1 MQSYKNPFLLADV
14 YYDNDANSDSYSDKY
29 DEDSSDD
36 DTSVSDSNV
45 ENNNKNNKIQ
55 EYNSLKCYEMYTYNE
70 SDNSPKKIN
79 ISKNN
84 SNSWIEELNA
94 YFKLNNLFT
103 CIRNDENKTQK
114 QLEAEKNTL
123 LFKGFNTREKVF
135 DNKVFIRALPEKRD
149 GKVKYLNQLINVNEY
164 PKRVINHKLLY

>member
-1 MQSYKNPFLLADV
+1 MQSYKNPFLLADI
-14 YYDNDANSDSYSDKY
+14 YYDNDANSDSDSDKY

-84 SNSWIEELNA
+84 
-94 YFKLNNLFT
+94 
-103 CIRNDENKTQK
+103 
-114 QLEAEKNTL
+114 
-123 LFKGFNTREKVF
+123 
-135 DNKVFIRALPEKRD
+135 LP
-149 GKVKYLNQLINVNEY
+149 VNY
-164 PKRVINHKLLY
+164 KPKRYCSQKSLKAGIGPSYFLI